1 MKLQNT
7 KGFTLIELLVVIT
20 IIGILATGAVATYTS
35 QIQKARDTTRVND
48 VKALQSGIEQF
59 YQDDW
64 AYPEKGTDDFGSG
77 WVAKYVERFPADS
90 KSEQSCNTSWDST
103 QWSPCDYLYNVGA
116 DENTVP
122 NQVYN
127 LSTWFENSWNVSS
140 KAENDNW
147 VMDNRYEVWVWLKAD
162 SISSPLDGEVDK
174 ITGGTTCNTLTAD
187 TNYMLIRWN
196 CE

>member
-20 IIGILATGAVATYTS
+20 IIGILATGATATYTS

-64 AYPEKGTDDFGSG
+64 AYPEKNSTDFGSG
-77 WVAKYVERFPADS
+77 WVAKYVERFPTDS
-90 KSEQSCNTSWDST
+90 KSQQSCNK
-103 QWSPCDYLYNVGA
+103 WSEATATPCDYLYSVGD

-147 VMDNRYEVWVWLKAD
+147 VMDNRYEIWVWLKAT
-162 SISSPLDGEVDK
+162 SIASSLDTAVTK
-174 ITGGTTCNTLTAD
+174 ITSGTSCTPLTAD
-187 TNYMLIRWN
+187 ADYMLIRWN